1 MRELKNLNRRHIL
14 QGIGGGL
21 AAGTLGSLI
30 PAGAFAN
37 DPVTILGVLPQTGP
51 YAADGEL
58 IRRGQEMAVK
68 AAGGKV
74 LNRPIN
80 YIVRDTGNDPGVATR
95 RVTEAIQSEGVVGM
109 VGPWADNVA
118 QAVAD
123 VAKRQKVIHY
133 WSGGPVECHRY
144 WFQWAPPYYTGVKAT
159 MDYVMQKNPNAKR
172 WYRLTSDYAFGWT
185 LTDLEDR
192 LAKEHGIEFVGESKH
207 VLGEREFA
215 RYMGEIMAAQPDVL
229 VLNNFGLDTAQ
240 AIREA
245 VGYGLNKS
253 TQIVVPWGSGIEDY
267 LRLDPSITEGIV
279 IGTAFY
285 YTAEAASDFSNEYID
300 AFGEPPGY
308 PAGSGFAALEIL
320 LKGIEKA
327 GSSDPA
333 DVVKALEGWEF
344 DSVVGK
350 TKIDAATHQTIRPFF
365 VTQGKSAG
373 EMQGKF
379 DVADVVATSR
389 AMPPAELLGCED
401 IGSF

>member
-1 MRELKNLNRRHIL
+1 MKHQHALNRRRLL
-14 QGIGGGL
+14 QGIGGGV
-21 AAGTLGSLI
+21 AAGTVGAMI
-30 PAGAFAN
+30 PAAAFAEE
-37 DPVTILGVLPQTGP
+37 PVNILGVLPQTGP

-58 IRRGQEMAVK
+58 IRRGQEMAIK
-68 AAGGKV
+68 AMGGKV
-74 LNRPIN
+74 LGRPIN

-95 RVTEAIQSEGVVGM
+95 RVTEAIESEGVVGM

-123 VAKRQKVIHY
+123 VARRKKVIHY

-144 WFQWAPPYYTGVKAT
+144 WFQWAPPYHTGVKAT
-159 MDYVMQKNPNAKR
+159 MDYVMQQNPDAKR

-185 LTDLEDR
+185 LTELEDR
-192 LAKEHGIEFVGESKH
+192 IAASHGVEFVGESRH

-215 RYMGEIMAAQPDVL
+215 RYMGEIMAAEPDVL

-245 VGYGLNKS
+245 VGYGLNRT

-267 LRLDPSITEGIV
+267 LRLDPSITEGLV
-279 IGTAFY
+279 LGTAFY
-285 YTAEAASDFSNEYID
+285 YTADAASAFSDRYIE

-327 GSSDPA
+327 GSTEPA
-333 DVVKALEGWEF
+333 EVVKALEGWEF
-344 DSVVGK
+344 DSVVGP
-350 TKIDAATHQTIRPFF
+350 TRIDADTHQTIRPFF
-365 VTQGKSAG
+365 VTRGKAPG
-373 EMQGKF
+373 EMKGEF
-379 DVADVVATSR
+379 DVAEVVATSSE
-389 AMPPAELLGCED
+389 MPPAELLGCED
-401 IGSF
+401 IGSY